1 MITAE
6 YIAKVVTQALAED
19 IASGDITAELIGA
32 DVQARSRIVPR
43 EDGILCGTAF
53 ALEALTD

>member
-32 DVQARSRIVPR
+32 DGQARSRIVPR